1 MAKMSG
7 ITGTLSGKMG
17 NAVFRVRAGQQV
29 VAQYQPQVTN
39 PNTEAQQI
47 ARAKFKLI
55 TQLAAI
61 MAPAMGTLG
70 VITRPARQGR
80 NPRTGFVAKNY
91 ALITADPSAEAAE
104 KVTIP
109 MEEIQLTESFRPG
122 PVLDDMSTAGGLKV
136 VASNVPEGAASVRY
150 VVVEY
155 INAIN
160 GSQAAIREITDVPV
174 SEGEA
179 TLETTADNGQK
190 LTVLTFAL
198 IPSAA
203 ARAKVDFDNIHT
215 PADEDFISAV
225 ELEKMVRDG
234 EMSVTMTSGLNVTIP
249 SA

>member
-39 PNTEAQQI
+39 PNTEAQQV

-70 VITRPARQGR
+70 VVTRPARQGR

-91 ALITADPSAEAAE
+91 ALVTADPSAEAAE

-122 PVLDDMSTAGGLKV
+122 PALEDRSASENLNVSAAGLPAGT
-136 VASNVPEGAASVRY
+136 ASVRF

-155 INAIN
+155 INAIG
-160 GSQAAIREITDVPV
+160 GSQAAIREIVDVPV
-174 SEGEA
+174 TDNTA
-179 TLETTADNGQK
+179 ILETDAQDGEK
-190 LTVLTFAL
+190 LTVLAYAL
-198 IPSAA
+198 IPSTS
-203 ARAKVDFDNIHT
+203 ARASVDFDNIHT

-225 ELEKMVRDG
+225 ELQKMVRDG

-249 SA
+249 TA

>member
-17 NAVFRVRAGQQV
+17 NAVFRVRGGQQV
-29 VAQYQPQVTN
+29 VAQYQPQVAN
-39 PNTEAQQI
+39 PNTEAQQV

-70 VITRPARQGR
+70 VVTRPARQGR

-91 ALITADPSAEAAE
+91 ALIYPDPSEGAAE

-109 MEEIQLTESFRPG
+109 MDEIQLTDSFRPG
-122 PVLDDMSTAGGLKV
+122 PELENRSTSAQLNISASTLPAGT
-136 VASNVPEGAASVRY
+136 ASVRF

-155 INAIN
+155 LSISG
-160 GSQAAIREITDVPV
+160 GSQAAIRSITDVPV
-174 SEGEA
+174 EDGVAVLEEEA
-179 TLETTADNGQK
+179 DAAEK
-190 LTVLTFAL
+190 LTVLAYAL

-215 PADEDFISAV
+215 PADDDFISAV
-225 ELEKMVRDG
+225 DLQKMVRDG
-234 EMSVTMTSGLNVTIP
+234 EMSVTMTNGANVTIP